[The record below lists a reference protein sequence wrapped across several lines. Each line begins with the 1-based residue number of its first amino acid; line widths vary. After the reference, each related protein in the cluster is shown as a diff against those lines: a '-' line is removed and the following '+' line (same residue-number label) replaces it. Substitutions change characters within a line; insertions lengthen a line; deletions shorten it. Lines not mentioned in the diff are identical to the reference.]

1 MAKYEF
7 LQPKFTEGV
16 LAKSLQGRSNEEFYH
31 YGYKSSKNMI
41 PVLSGPAIKRP
52 GTNYIGEA
60 KDATASFIPFF
71 KDKDNTYILELG
83 VSSETFS
90 SNITNNDATVTVS
103 STSKL
108 LEGQSVTGTGIPD
121 DTTIL
126 SITNSTTFELTK
138 NATATNGTA
147 SLAIFLGYLRVWSQ
161 DRLLKNKLNTP
172 ATYEY
177 TTVFPWTASELTKL
191 KSTQSGDIIF
201 VCCPTK
207 PPQKIFRT
215 LNTTSTNTA
224 SVAEDDSVWAIEEF
238 VTLDGPYTEINIW
251 DESDTAKRF
260 TLKNTTEPTELV
272 EIGSVEFNTIENS
285 LVLANHGL
293 QVGQKIQLNGDSSPG
308 WGNIRKNETGETA
321 TNGHKQT
328 LMDGS
333 KSVNHTDASG
343 TTYTG
348 THTFNLDAWVIAV
361 TSTTFQFSTED
372 GGKLQEFELVVK
384 DPVTTNANAKVKVKK
399 YVWKAHATTER
410 NLTLYN
416 NNNSGSQTGTTT
428 YFSDD
433 DIGRLIRLNPLM
445 KGGENIG
452 GIKWAWG
459 IIKDVDNTGT
469 NGNIDIV
476 LKTELANTRGSY
488 GTSEF
493 RLGAFSDGQGY
504 PHVAQIYQ
512 QRMVLAATTVQP
524 STIWLSETANFY
536 SFAPTSISE
545 QGSPGSLEDGVSS
558 EIIIDS
564 NALTFTLDS
573 DTLDEIKWLG
583 ESKKL
588 SMGTSAGI
596 YMLYGAETDLTVT
609 PFRFTINR
617 ETSFSATDTAPVIV
631 SNALLYT
638 QIGGK
643 DVQSLELEGGTVNQ
657 WVSSKISLKGYDI
670 IKESEIQKMV
680 WQERP
685 YNLIWFMMA
694 DGRLLTLS
702 YDRSVEFQAWS
713 EHQLGGVDTKVTD
726 IEMIPTASHDQIWLK
741 VERTIG
747 GSTKHYVE
755 TLGRFPGEGALTRNN
770 YVFSDSSLTKSIA
783 GKTFTASNNS
793 GDLLI
798 TSSAHGLI
806 ANQKIRVTTTANDLP
821 VGLSINTDYYIKF
834 ESVNTFEL
842 STTAGGTSIVWTD
855 AGSGTHSWI
864 TSVVTSFD
872 HLNGQTVQVYY
883 GGMQHIDK
891 VVGAGTVANTVEL
904 DNYEATDAVI
914 GLPFDAY
921 IETLEP
927 SSPEN
932 QFSYTKR
939 LIKAAVL
946 VEESLGIQL
955 EYNDLSEE
963 LLFRTTQDAMGRQI
977 PLFSGIRKLSLSG
990 IGWDTHNLKIVSNGP
1005 FPMQL
1010 NAVIIEAETGGS

>member
-16 LAKSLQGRSNEEFYH
+16 LAKSLQCRSNEEFYH

-83 VSSETFS
+83 VYS
-90 SNITNNDATVTVS
+90 SN
-103 STSKL
+103 
-108 LEGQSVTGTGIPD
+108 
-121 DTTIL
+121 
-126 SITNSTTFELTK
+126 
-138 NATATNGTA
+138 
-147 SLAIFLGYLRVWSQ
+147 GYLRVWSQ

-224 SVAEDDSVWAIEEF
+224 SVAEDDSVWAITEF

-348 THTFNLDAWVIAV
+348 DHTFNLDAWVIAV

-459 IIKDVDNTGT
+459 IIKDVDNT
-469 NGNIDIV
+469 
-476 LKTELANTRGSY
+476 
-488 GTSEF
+488 
-493 RLGAFSDGQGY
+493 
-504 PHVAQIYQ
+504 
-512 QRMVLAATTVQP
+512 
-524 STIWLSETANFY
+524 
-536 SFAPTSISE
+536 
-545 QGSPGSLEDGVSS
+545 
-558 EIIIDS
+558 
-564 NALTFTLDS
+564 
-573 DTLDEIKWLG
+573 
-583 ESKKL
+583 
-588 SMGTSAGI
+588 
-596 YMLYGAETDLTVT
+596 
-609 PFRFTINR
+609 
-617 ETSFSATDTAPVIV
+617 
-631 SNALLYT
+631 
-638 QIGGK
+638 
-643 DVQSLELEGGTVNQ
+643 
-657 WVSSKISLKGYDI
+657 
-670 IKESEIQKMV
+670 
-680 WQERP
+680 
-685 YNLIWFMMA
+685 
-694 DGRLLTLS
+694 
-702 YDRSVEFQAWS
+702 
-713 EHQLGGVDTKVTD
+713 
-726 IEMIPTASHDQIWLK
+726 
-741 VERTIG
+741 
-747 GSTKHYVE
+747 
-755 TLGRFPGEGALTRNN
+755 
-770 YVFSDSSLTKSIA
+770 
-783 GKTFTASNNS
+783 
-793 GDLLI
+793 
-798 TSSAHGLI
+798 
-806 ANQKIRVTTTANDLP
+806 
-821 VGLSINTDYYIKF
+821 
-834 ESVNTFEL
+834 
-842 STTAGGTSIVWTD
+842 
-855 AGSGTHSWI
+855 
-864 TSVVTSFD
+864 
-872 HLNGQTVQVYY
+872 
-883 GGMQHIDK
+883 
-891 VVGAGTVANTVEL
+891 
-904 DNYEATDAVI
+904 
-914 GLPFDAY
+914 
-921 IETLEP
+921 
-927 SSPEN
+927 
-932 QFSYTKR
+932 
-939 LIKAAVL
+939 
-946 VEESLGIQL
+946 
-955 EYNDLSEE
+955 
-963 LLFRTTQDAMGRQI
+963 
-977 PLFSGIRKLSLSG
+977 
-990 IGWDTHNLKIVSNGP
+990 
-1005 FPMQL
+1005 
-1010 NAVIIEAETGGS
+1010 